1 MDLRFSEEDRAFQDK
16 ARRFIDENLPT
27 DIREKVKDGLRLYKD
42 DYVRWHKILAKQG
55 WLVPEW
61 PVEHGG
67 TDWTPVQR
75 YIFLEEQARAFAP
88 RLVAFGI
95 KMVGPVIYTFGSKR
109 QKQHYLPRIVSG
121 EDFWCQGY
129 SEPGSG
135 SDLASLQTK
144 AVRQGDHY
152 VVNGTKTWTTMA
164 QYADRMFCLCRT
176 NSGAKFQ
183 EGISFL
189 LIDMKQPG
197 VEVKP
202 IRTMDGS
209 QEINTVYLTDVKVPI
224 EDRVGEE
231 NKGWTYAKFLLSHE
245 RSGIARIG
253 ASKAQI
259 EKLREIAA
267 AEPCGDGYLID
278 DEDFKR
284 EIAQVEIDLHT
295 LEYTELRAL
304 TAAAKGEAPGP
315 EANVLKIRGTEL
327 QQKISELLM
336 QAMGYYAMPFLP
348 EALEYGYNEDP
359 VGPQPAGPLAA
370 QYFNMRKTSIY
381 GGTNEIQRNIIA
393 KMVLGL

>member
-1 MDLRFSEEDRAFQDK
+1 MDLRYSDEDQAFQQK
-16 ARRFIDENLPT
+16 ARTFIEENLPT
-27 DIREKVKDGLRLYKD
+27 DIRDKVKGGLRLYKD

-61 PVEHGG
+61 PEAHGG
-67 TDWTPVQR
+67 TNWTPVQR
-75 YIFLEEQARAFAP
+75 HIFLEEQARAYAP

-95 KMVGPVIYTFGSKR
+95 KMVGPVIYTFGSQR
-109 QKQHYLPRIVSG
+109 QKDHYLPRIISA

-144 AVRQGDHY
+144 AVRKGDHY
-152 VVNGTKTWTTMA
+152 IVNGSKTWTTMA

-176 NSGAKFQ
+176 DPEAKFQ

-197 VEVKP
+197 IEVKP
-202 IRTMDGS
+202 IRTMDGGR
-209 QEINTVYLTDVKVPI
+209 EVNTVYLTDVKVPV

-259 EKLREIAA
+259 EKLREIARDQR
-267 AEPCGDGYLID
+267 CGAGYLID
-278 DEDFKR
+278 DADFKR
-284 EIAQVEIDLHT
+284 EVAQVEIDLHA

-336 QAMGYYAMPFLP
+336 KAMGYYAMPYVP
-348 EALEYGYNEDP
+348 EALEYGYNDDP
-359 VGPQPAGPLAA
+359 VGPDEAAPLAA
-370 QYFNMRKTSIY
+370 VYFNMRKTSIY
-381 GGTNEIQRNIIA
+381 GGTNEIQKNIIA

>member
-1 MDLRFSEEDRAFQDK
+1 MDLRFSEEDRAFQEM
-16 ARRFIDENLPT
+16 ARQFIEENLPT
-27 DIREKVKDGLRLYKD
+27 DIREKVKGGLRLSKD
-42 DYVRWHKILAKQG
+42 DYVRWHKILAKKG

-61 PVEHGG
+61 PEEHGG
-67 TDWTPVQR
+67 TGWTPFQR
-75 YIFLEEQARAFAP
+75 YIFLEEQAHAFAP

-95 KMVGPVIYTFGSKR
+95 KMVGPVIYTFGDQR
-109 QKQHYLPRIVSG
+109 QKDHYLPRIISA

-135 SDLASLQTK
+135 SDLASLQTR
-144 AVRQGDHY
+144 AVLKGDHY
-152 VVNGTKTWTTMA
+152 VVNGAKTWTTMA

-176 NSGAKFQ
+176 DPSAKNQ

-197 VEVKP
+197 IEVKP
-202 IRTMDGS
+202 IRTLDGS
-209 QEINTVYLTDVKVPI
+209 QEINTVYLTDVKVPV

-253 ASKAQI
+253 ASKANL
-259 EKLREIAA
+259 EKLRQIA
-267 AEPCGDGYLID
+267 ERERCGDGYLIE

-295 LEYTELRAL
+295 LEYTELRAM
-304 TAAAKGEAPGP
+304 TAAAKGQPPGP

-336 QAMGYYAMPFLP
+336 RAMGYYAMPWLP
-348 EALEYGYNEDP
+348 EAKEHGYNEDP
-359 VGPQPAGPLAA
+359 IGPAEAAPLAGI
-370 QYFNMRKTSIY
+370 YFNMRKTSIY
-381 GGTNEIQRNIIA
+381 GGTNEIQKNIIA

>member
-1 MDLRFSEEDRAFQDK
+1 MDLRFSEEDRAFQEM
-16 ARRFIDENLPT
+16 ARQFIEENLPT
-27 DIREKVKDGLRLYKD
+27 DIREKVKGGLRLSKD
-42 DYVRWHKILAKQG
+42 DYVRWHKILAKKG

-61 PVEHGG
+61 PEEHGG
-67 TDWTPVQR
+67 TSWTPFQR

-95 KMVGPVIYTFGSKR
+95 KMVGPVIYTFGDQR
-109 QKQHYLPRIVSG
+109 QKDYYLPRIISA

-135 SDLASLQTK
+135 SDLASLQTR
-144 AVRQGDHY
+144 AVLKGDHY
-152 VVNGTKTWTTMA
+152 VVNGAKTWTTMA

-176 NSGAKFQ
+176 DPSAKNQ

-197 VEVKP
+197 IEVKP
-202 IRTMDGS
+202 IRTLDGS
-209 QEINTVYLTDVKVPI
+209 QEINTVYLTDVKVPV

-253 ASKAQI
+253 ASKANL
-259 EKLREIAA
+259 EKLRQIA
-267 AEPCGDGYLID
+267 ERERCGDGYLIE

-284 EIAQVEIDLHT
+284 EITQVEIDLHT
-295 LEYTELRAL
+295 LEYTELRAM

-336 QAMGYYAMPFLP
+336 RAMGYYAMPYLP
-348 EALEYGYNEDP
+348 EAMEHGYNEDP
-359 VGPQPAGPLAA
+359 IGPAEAAPLAGI
-370 QYFNMRKTSIY
+370 YFNMRKTSIY
-381 GGTNEIQRNIIA
+381 GGTNEIQKNIIA

>member
-1 MDLRFSEEDRAFQDK
+1 MDLRYSEEDRAFQEM
-16 ARRFIDENLPT
+16 ARQFIEENLPT
-27 DIREKVKDGLRLYKD
+27 DIREKVKGGLRLYKD
-42 DYVRWHKILAKQG
+42 DYVRWHKILAEKG
-55 WLVPEW
+55 WIVPEW
-61 PVEHGG
+61 PEEFGG
-67 TDWTPVQR
+67 TNWTPVQR

-95 KMVGPVIYTFGSKR
+95 KMVGPVIYTFGSKE
-109 QKQHYLPRIVSG
+109 QKDHYLPRIISG

-135 SDLASLQTK
+135 SDLASLQTR
-144 AVRQGDHY
+144 AVLNGDHY
-152 VVNGTKTWTTMA
+152 VVNGTKTWTTQA
-164 QYADRMFCLCRT
+164 HYADRMFCLCRT
-176 NSGAKFQ
+176 NTDAKFQ

-189 LIDMKQPG
+189 LIDMNQPG
-197 VEVKP
+197 IEVKP
-202 IRTMDGS
+202 IRTLDGS
-209 QEINTVYLTDVKVPI
+209 QEINTVYLTDVKVPV

-231 NKGWTYAKFLLSHE
+231 NMGWTYAKFLLSHE

-253 ASKAQI
+253 ASKANL
-259 EKLREIAA
+259 EKLRQIA
-267 AEPCGDGYLID
+267 ERERCGDGYLIE

-304 TAAAKGEAPGP
+304 TASAKGEAPGP

-336 QAMGYYAMPFLP
+336 RAMGYYAMPYLP
-348 EALEYGYNEDP
+348 EAMEHGYNEDP
-359 VGPQPAGPLAA
+359 VGPDVAAPLAA
-370 QYFNMRKTSIY
+370 AYFNMRKTSIY
-381 GGTNEIQRNIIA
+381 GGTNEIQKNIIA

>member
-1 MDLRFSEEDRAFQDK
+1 MDLGYSAKDQAFQQK
-16 ARRFIDENLPT
+16 ARKFIEESLPT
-27 DIREKVKDGLRLYKD
+27 DIREKVKGGLRLYKD

-61 PVEHGG
+61 PEEHGG

-75 YIFLEEQARAFAP
+75 HIFLEEQARAYAP

-95 KMVGPVIYTFGSKR
+95 KMVGPVIYTFGDKR
-109 QKQHYLPRIVSG
+109 QKEHYLPRIISA

-144 AVRQGDHY
+144 AVRKGDHY
-152 VVNGTKTWTTMA
+152 VVNGSKTWTTMA

-176 NSGAKFQ
+176 DPAAKFQ

-197 VEVKP
+197 IEVKP
-202 IRTMDGS
+202 IRTMDGGR
-209 QEINTVYLTDVKVPI
+209 EVNTVYLTDVKVPV

-259 EKLREIAA
+259 DKLRQIARHQR
-267 AEPCGDGYLID
+267 CGDGYLID
-278 DEDFKR
+278 DADFKR
-284 EIAQVEIDLHT
+284 DVAQVEIDLHA

-336 QAMGYYAMPFLP
+336 TAMGYYAMPYVP
-348 EALEYGYNEDP
+348 EALEHGYNEDP
-359 VGPQPAGPLAA
+359 IGPESAAPLAA
-370 QYFNMRKTSIY
+370 GYFNMRKTSIY
-381 GGTNEIQRNIIA
+381 GGTNEIQKNIIA

>member
-1 MDLRFSEEDRAFQDK
+1 MDLHFSEADRAFQDK
-16 ARRFIDENLPT
+16 ARKFIDENLPT
-27 DIREKVKDGLRLYKD
+27 DIREKVKGGLRLYKD
-42 DYVRWHKILAKQG
+42 DYVRWHKILAKRG

-109 QKQHYLPRIVSG
+109 QKEHYLPRIVSG
-121 EDFWCQGY
+121 DDFWCQGY

-152 VVNGTKTWTTMA
+152 IVNGAKTWTTMA
-164 QYADRMFCLCRT
+164 QYADHMFCLCRT
-176 NSGAKFQ
+176 NTEAKFQ

-189 LIDMKQPG
+189 LVDMKQPG

-209 QEINTVYLTDVKVPI
+209 QEINTVYLTDVKVPV

-253 ASKAQI
+253 ASKAQL

-267 AEPCGDGYLID
+267 AEPCGDGYLIGD
-278 DEDFKR
+278 ADFRR

-359 VGPQPAGPLAA
+359 VGPQSAAPLAA

>member
-1 MDLRFSEEDRAFQDK
+1 MDLRFSEEDQAFQKK
-16 ARRFIDENLPT
+16 ARDFIEQNLPT
-27 DIREKVKDGLRLYKD
+27 DIREKVAGGLRLYKD

-61 PVEHGG
+61 PEEHGG

-95 KMVGPVIYTFGSKR
+95 KMVGPVIYTFGSEA
-109 QKQHYLPRIVSG
+109 QKKHYLPRIISA

-135 SDLASLQTK
+135 SDLASLQTR
-144 AVRQGDHY
+144 AVRKGDHY
-152 VVNGTKTWTTMA
+152 IVNGSKTWTTMA
-164 QYADRMFCLCRT
+164 QYADHMFCLCRT
-176 NSGAKFQ
+176 DPDAKFQ

-189 LIDMKQPG
+189 LIDMNQPG
-197 VEVKP
+197 IEVKP

-209 QEINTVYLTDVKVPI
+209 QEINSVYLTDVKVPV
-224 EDRVGEE
+224 EDCIGEE

-253 ASKAQI
+253 ASKAQL
-259 EKLREIAA
+259 EKLRGIAA
-267 AEPCGDGYLID
+267 RQRCGDGFLID
-278 DEDFKR
+278 DADFKR
-284 EIAQVEIDLHT
+284 ELTQIEIDLHT

-304 TAAAKGEAPGP
+304 TASARGEAPGP
-315 EANVLKIRGTEL
+315 EANVLKIRGTEI

-336 QAMGYYAMPFLP
+336 RAMGYYAMPFVP
-348 EALEYGYNEDP
+348 EALEHGYNETP
-359 VGPQPAGPLAA
+359 IGPDEAAPLAA
-370 QYFNMRKTSIY
+370 IYFNMRKTSIY
-381 GGTNEIQRNIIA
+381 GGTNEIQKNIIA

>member
-16 ARRFIDENLPT
+16 ARKFIEENLPI
-27 DIREKVKDGLRLYKD
+27 DIREKVKGGLHLYKD

-55 WLVPEW
+55 WIVPEW
-61 PVEHGG
+61 PEEHGG
-67 TDWTPVQR
+67 TNWTPVQR

-95 KMVGPVIYTFGSKR
+95 KMVGPVIYTFGSR
-109 QKQHYLPRIVSG
+109 QQKDYYLPRIISG

-135 SDLASLQTK
+135 SDLASLQTR
-144 AVRQGDHY
+144 AVLKGDHY

-176 NSGAKFQ
+176 DPDAKFQ

-202 IRTMDGS
+202 IRTLDGS
-209 QEINTVYLTDVKVPI
+209 HEINTVYLTDVKVPV

-253 ASKAQI
+253 ASKANL
-259 EKLREIAA
+259 EKLRQIA
-267 AEPCGDGYLID
+267 ERERCGDGYLIE

-315 EANVLKIRGTEL
+315 EANILKIRGTEL

-336 QAMGYYAMPFLP
+336 RAMGYYAMPYLP
-348 EALEYGYNEDP
+348 EALEYGYNRDP
-359 VGPQPAGPLAA
+359 IGPEVAAPLAA
-370 QYFNMRKTSIY
+370 NYFNMRKTSIY
-381 GGTNEIQRNIIA
+381 GGTNEIQKNIIA
-393 KMVLGL
+393 KMVLEL

>member
-1 MDLRFSEEDRAFQDK
+1 MDLRFSEEDRAFQQM
-16 ARRFIDENLPT
+16 AREFIEESLPV
-27 DIREKVKDGLRLYKD
+27 DIREKVKGGLRLAKD
-42 DYVRWHKILAKQG
+42 DYVRWHKILAKKG

-61 PVEHGG
+61 PEEHGG
-67 TDWTPVQR
+67 TNWTPFQR

-95 KMVGPVIYTFGSKR
+95 KMVGPVIYTFGDKR
-109 QKQHYLPRIVSG
+109 QKDTYLPRIVSA

-135 SDLASLQTK
+135 SDLASLQTR
-144 AVRQGDHY
+144 AVLKGDHY
-152 VVNGTKTWTTMA
+152 VVNGAKTWTTMA
-164 QYADRMFCLCRT
+164 QHADRMFCLCRT
-176 NSGAKFQ
+176 DPSAKNQ

-209 QEINTVYLTDVKVPI
+209 QEINTVYLTDVKVPV

-253 ASKAQI
+253 ASKANL
-259 EKLREIAA
+259 EKLRQIA
-267 AEPCGDGYLID
+267 EREHCGDGYLIE

-295 LEYTELRAL
+295 LEYTELRAM
-304 TAAAKGEAPGP
+304 TAAAKGQPPGP

-336 QAMGYYAMPFLP
+336 RAMGYYAMPFLP
-348 EALEYGYNEDP
+348 KAMEYGYNEDL
-359 VGPQPAGPLAA
+359 VGPAEAAPLAA
-370 QYFNMRKTSIY
+370 AYFNMRKTSIY
-381 GGTNEIQRNIIA
+381 GGTNEIQKNIIA

>member
-1 MDLRFSEEDRAFQDK
+1 MDLRFSEKDQAFQKK
-16 ARRFIDENLPT
+16 ARDFIEKNLPT
-27 DIREKVKDGLRLYKD
+27 DIREKVAGGLRLYKD

-61 PVEHGG
+61 PEEHGG

-95 KMVGPVIYTFGSKR
+95 KMVGPVIYTFGSEA
-109 QKQHYLPRIVSG
+109 QKQHYLPRIISA

-135 SDLASLQTK
+135 SDLASLQTR
-144 AVRQGDHY
+144 AVRKGDHY
-152 VVNGTKTWTTMA
+152 IVNGSKTWTTMA
-164 QYADRMFCLCRT
+164 QYADHMFCLCRT
-176 NSGAKFQ
+176 DPDAKFQ

-189 LIDMKQPG
+189 LIDMNQPG
-197 VEVKP
+197 LDIKP
-202 IRTMDGS
+202 IRTMDGG
-209 QEINTVYLTDVKVPI
+209 QEVNTVYLTDVKVPI

-253 ASKAQI
+253 ASKAQL
-259 EKLREIAA
+259 EKLRGIAA
-267 AEPCGDGYLID
+267 RQRCGDGYLID

-284 EIAQVEIDLHT
+284 EVTQVEIDLHT

-304 TAAAKGEAPGP
+304 TASAKGEAPGP
-315 EANVLKIRGTEL
+315 EANALKIRGTEI

-336 QAMGYYAMPFLP
+336 RAMGYYAMPFVP
-348 EALEYGYNEDP
+348 EALEHGYNETP
-359 VGPQPAGPLAA
+359 VGPEEAAPLAA
-370 QYFNMRKTSIY
+370 TYFNMRKTSIY
-381 GGTNEIQRNIIA
+381 GGTNEIQKNIIA

>member
-1 MDLRFSEEDRAFQDK
+1 MDLRFSEEDRAFQQM
-16 ARRFIDENLPT
+16 ARTFIEENLPS
-27 DIREKVKDGLRLYKD
+27 DIREKVKGGLRLYKD
-42 DYVRWHKILAKQG
+42 DYVRWHKILAEKG
-55 WLVPEW
+55 WIVPEW
-61 PVEHGG
+61 PEEHGG
-67 TDWTPVQR
+67 TDWTPFQR

-95 KMVGPVIYTFGSKR
+95 KMVGPVIYTFGDQR
-109 QKQHYLPRIVSG
+109 QKDYYLPRIVSG

-135 SDLASLQTK
+135 SDLASLQTR
-144 AVRQGDHY
+144 AVLKGDHY
-152 VVNGTKTWTTMA
+152 VVNGAKTWTTMA
-164 QYADRMFCLCRT
+164 HYADRMFCLCRT
-176 NSGAKFQ
+176 DPDAKNQ

-189 LIDMKQPG
+189 LIDMNQPG
-197 VEVKP
+197 IEVQP
-202 IRTMDGS
+202 IRTLDGG
-209 QEINTVYLTDVKVPI
+209 QEINTVYLTDVKVPV

-253 ASKAQI
+253 ASKANL
-259 EKLREIAA
+259 ERLRQIAA
-267 AEPCGDGYLID
+267 RERCGDGTLIED
-278 DEDFKR
+278 TDFKR

-295 LEYTELRAL
+295 LEYTELRAM

-336 QAMGYYAMPFLP
+336 RAMGYYAMPYLP
-348 EALEYGYNEDP
+348 EAMEHGYNDAP
-359 VGPQPAGPLAA
+359 IGPPEAAPLAGV
-370 QYFNMRKTSIY
+370 YFNMRKTSIY
-381 GGTNEIQRNIIA
+381 GGTNEIQKNIIA

>member
-1 MDLRFSEEDRAFQDK
+1 MDLRFSEEDQAFQKK
-16 ARRFIDENLPT
+16 ARDFIDQNLPT
-27 DIREKVKDGLRLYKD
+27 DICEKVGGGLRLYKD

-95 KMVGPVIYTFGSKR
+95 KMVGPVIYTFGSKE
-109 QKQHYLPRIVSG
+109 QKEHYLPRIISA
-121 EDFWCQGY
+121 EHFWCQGY

-135 SDLASLQTK
+135 SDLASLQTR
-144 AVRQGDHY
+144 AVRKGDHY
-152 VVNGTKTWTTMA
+152 IVNGSKTWTTMA
-164 QYADRMFCLCRT
+164 QYADHMFCLCRT
-176 NSGAKFQ
+176 DPDAKFQ

-189 LIDMKQPG
+189 LIDMNQPG
-197 VEVKP
+197 IEVKP

-209 QEINTVYLTDVKVPI
+209 QEINTVYLTDVKVPV
-224 EDRVGEE
+224 EDRIGEE

-253 ASKAQI
+253 ASKAQL
-259 EKLREIAA
+259 EKLRNIAA
-267 AEPCGDGYLID
+267 SQPSGNGYLID
-278 DEDFKR
+278 DPDFQR
-284 EIAQVEIDLHT
+284 EITQVEIDLHT
-295 LEYTELRAL
+295 LEFTELRAL
-304 TAAAKGEAPGP
+304 TASAKGEPPGL
-315 EANVLKIRGTEL
+315 EANVLKIRGTEI

-336 QAMGYYAMPFLP
+336 RAMGYYAMPFLP
-348 EALEYGYNEDP
+348 EALEHGYNESP
-359 VGPQPAGPLAA
+359 VGPDVAAPLAA
-370 QYFNMRKTSIY
+370 AYFNMRKTSIY
-381 GGTNEIQRNIIA
+381 GGTNEIQKNIIA

>member
-1 MDLRFSEEDRAFQDK
+1 MDLRFSEEDRAFQEM
-16 ARRFIDENLPT
+16 ARQFIEENLPT
-27 DIREKVKDGLRLYKD
+27 DIREKVKGGLRLSKD
-42 DYVRWHKILAKQG
+42 DYVRWHKILAKKG

-61 PVEHGG
+61 PEEHGG
-67 TDWTPVQR
+67 TSWTPFQR

-95 KMVGPVIYTFGSKR
+95 KMVGPVIYTFGDQR
-109 QKQHYLPRIVSG
+109 QKDYYLPRIISA

-135 SDLASLQTK
+135 SDLASLQTR
-144 AVRQGDHY
+144 AVLKGDHY
-152 VVNGTKTWTTMA
+152 VVNGAKTWTTMA

-176 NSGAKFQ
+176 DPSAKNQ

-197 VEVKP
+197 IEVKP
-202 IRTMDGS
+202 IRTLDGS
-209 QEINTVYLTDVKVPI
+209 QEINTVYLTDVTVPV

-253 ASKAQI
+253 ASKANL
-259 EKLREIAA
+259 EKLRQIA
-267 AEPCGDGYLID
+267 ERERCGDGYLIE

-284 EIAQVEIDLHT
+284 EITQVEIDLHT
-295 LEYTELRAL
+295 LEYTELRAM

-336 QAMGYYAMPFLP
+336 RAMGYYAMPYLP
-348 EALEYGYNEDP
+348 EAMEHGYNEDP
-359 VGPQPAGPLAA
+359 IGPAEAAPLAGI
-370 QYFNMRKTSIY
+370 YFNMRKTSIY
-381 GGTNEIQRNIIA
+381 GGTNEIQKNIIA

>member
-1 MDLRFSEEDRAFQDK
+1 MDLRYSEEDRAFQEM
-16 ARRFIDENLPT
+16 ARQFIEENLPT
-27 DIREKVKDGLRLYKD
+27 DIREKVKGGLRLYKD
-42 DYVRWHKILAKQG
+42 DYVRWHKILADKG
-55 WLVPEW
+55 WIVPEW
-61 PVEHGG
+61 PEEFGG
-67 TDWTPVQR
+67 TNWTPVQR

-95 KMVGPVIYTFGSKR
+95 KMVGPVIYTFGSKE
-109 QKQHYLPRIVSG
+109 QKDHYLPRIISG

-135 SDLASLQTK
+135 SDLASLQTR
-144 AVRQGDHY
+144 AVLNGDHY
-152 VVNGTKTWTTMA
+152 VVNGTKTWTTQA
-164 QYADRMFCLCRT
+164 HYADRMFCLCRT
-176 NSGAKFQ
+176 NTDAKFQ

-189 LIDMKQPG
+189 LIDMNQPG
-197 VEVKP
+197 IEVKP
-202 IRTMDGS
+202 IRTLDGS
-209 QEINTVYLTDVKVPI
+209 QEINTVYLTDVKVPV

-231 NKGWTYAKFLLSHE
+231 NMGWTYAKFLLSHE

-253 ASKAQI
+253 ASKANL
-259 EKLREIAA
+259 EKLRQIA
-267 AEPCGDGYLID
+267 ERERCGDGYLIE

-304 TAAAKGEAPGP
+304 TASAKGEAPGP

-336 QAMGYYAMPFLP
+336 RAMGYYAMPYLP
-348 EALEYGYNEDP
+348 EAMEHGYNEDP
-359 VGPQPAGPLAA
+359 VGPDVAAPLAA
-370 QYFNMRKTSIY
+370 AYFNMRKTSIY
-381 GGTNEIQRNIIA
+381 GGTNEIQKNIIA

>member
-1 MDLRFSEEDRAFQDK
+1 MDLRFSEEDRAFQEK
-16 ARRFIDENLPT
+16 ARRFIDENLPA
-27 DIREKVKDGLRLYKD
+27 DIREKVKGGLRLYKD

-61 PVEHGG
+61 PMEHGG

-75 YIFLEEQARAFAP
+75 YIFLEEQAHAHAP

-95 KMVGPVIYTFGSKR
+95 KMVGPVIYTFGSPQ
-109 QKQHYLPRIVSG
+109 QKAHYLPRIVSG

-144 AVRQGDHY
+144 AIRKGDHY
-152 VVNGTKTWTTMA
+152 IVNGSKTWTTMA

-176 NSGAKFQ
+176 NPEAKFQ

-202 IRTMDGS
+202 IRTMDDS

-253 ASKAQI
+253 ASKAQL
-259 EKLREIAA
+259 EKLRQIAA
-267 AEPCGDGYLID
+267 TEPCGDGHLID
-278 DEDFKR
+278 DEDFRR

-304 TAAAKGEAPGP
+304 TAAAKGQAPGP

-348 EALEYGYNEDP
+348 EALEHGYNEDP
-359 VGPQPAGPLAA
+359 VGPQPAAPLAA

>member
-1 MDLRFSEEDRAFQDK
+1 MDLRYSEEDRAFQRK
-16 ARRFIDENLPT
+16 ARRFIEENLPA
-27 DIREKVKDGLRLYKD
+27 DIREKVKGGLRLYKD
-42 DYVRWHKILAKQG
+42 DYVRWHKILARQG

-95 KMVGPVIYTFGSKR
+95 KMVGPVIYTFGSER
-109 QKQHYLPRIVSG
+109 QKEFYLPRIVSG

-135 SDLASLQTK
+135 SDLASLQTR
-144 AVRQGDHY
+144 AVRKGDHY
-152 VVNGTKTWTTMA
+152 IVNGTKTWTTMA
-164 QYADRMFCLCRT
+164 HYADRMFCLCRT
-176 NSGAKFQ
+176 DPAAKFQ

-197 VEVKP
+197 IEVKP

-209 QEINTVYLTDVKVPI
+209 REINTVYLTDVTVPV

-231 NKGWTYAKFLLSHE
+231 NAGWTYAKFLLSHE

-253 ASKAQI
+253 ASKAQL

-267 AEPCGDGYLID
+267 TQPCGDGALID

-284 EIAQVEIDLHT
+284 EVAQVEIDLHT

-304 TAAAKGEAPGP
+304 MAAAKGEAPGP

-336 QAMGYYAMPFLP
+336 QAVGYYAMPFLP

-359 VGPQPAGPLAA
+359 VGPPGAAPLAA

>member
-1 MDLRFSEEDRAFQDK
+1 MDLRFSDEDLAFQKKVRAF
-16 ARRFIDENLPT
+16 IEESLPA
-27 DIREKVKDGLRLYKD
+27 DIRDKVKGGLRLYKD
-42 DYVRWHKILAKQG
+42 DYVRWHKILAKKG

-61 PVEHGG
+61 PEAHGG

-75 YIFLEEQARAFAP
+75 HIFLEEQARAFAP

-109 QKQHYLPRIVSG
+109 QKEYYLPRILSA

-135 SDLASLQTK
+135 SDLASLQTR
-144 AVRQGDHY
+144 AVRKGDHY
-152 VVNGTKTWTTMA
+152 VVNGSKTWTTMA

-176 NSGAKFQ
+176 NTEAKFQ

-202 IRTMDGS
+202 IRTLDGGH
-209 QEINTVYLTDVKVPI
+209 EVNTVYLTDVKVPV

-231 NKGWTYAKFLLSHE
+231 NEGWTYAKFLLSHE

-253 ASKAQI
+253 ASKEQLD
-259 EKLREIAA
+259 KLREIARH
-267 AEPCGDGYLID
+267 ERCGDGYLID
-278 DEDFKR
+278 DDDFKR
-284 EIAQVEIDLHT
+284 SVAQVEIDLHT

-336 QAMGYYAMPFLP
+336 KAIGYYAMPLVP

-359 VGPQPAGPLAA
+359 VGPRGTAPLGAS
-370 QYFNMRKTSIY
+370 YFNMRKTSIY
-381 GGTNEIQRNIIA
+381 GGTNEIQKNIIA

>member
-1 MDLRFSEEDRAFQDK
+1 
-16 ARRFIDENLPT
+16 
-27 DIREKVKDGLRLYKD
+27 
-42 DYVRWHKILAKQG
+42 
-55 WLVPEW
+55 VPEW

-75 YIFLEEQARAFAP
+75 YIFLEEQARAYAP

-95 KMVGPVIYTFGSKR
+95 KMVGPVIYTFGSQR
-109 QKQHYLPRIVSG
+109 QKDHYLPRILSA

-144 AVRQGDHY
+144 AVHKGDHY
-152 VVNGTKTWTTMA
+152 IVNGTKTWTTMA
-164 QYADRMFCLCRT
+164 QYADKMFCLCRT
-176 NSGAKFQ
+176 NTDAKFQ

-209 QEINTVYLTDVKVPI
+209 QEINTVYLTDVKVPV

-231 NKGWTYAKFLLSHE
+231 NEGWTYAKFLLSHE

-253 ASKAQI
+253 ASKAQLD
-259 EKLREIAA
+259 KLRLIARH
-267 AEPCGDGYLID
+267 ERCGDGYLID
-278 DEDFKR
+278 DEDFRR

-336 QAMGYYAMPFLP
+336 TAMGYFALPFLP
-348 EALEYGYNEDP
+348 EALEYGYNDDP
-359 VGPQPAGPLAA
+359 IGPERAAPLAA
-370 QYFNMRKTSIY
+370 GYFNMRKTSIY
-381 GGTNEIQRNIIA
+381 GGSNEIQRNIIT
-393 KMVLGL
+393 KMILGL

>member
-1 MDLRFSEEDRAFQDK
+1 MDLRFSEEDRAFQEK
-16 ARRFIDENLPT
+16 ARAFIEENLPA
-27 DIREKVKDGLRLYKD
+27 DIRAKVRGGLRLYKD
-42 DYVRWHKILAKQG
+42 DYVRWHRILAKQG

-61 PVEHGG
+61 PVVHGG

-75 YIFLEEQARAFAP
+75 YIFLEEQARAYAP

-95 KMVGPVIYTFGSKR
+95 KMVGPVIYTFGSQR
-109 QKQHYLPRIVSG
+109 QKDHYLPRILSA

-144 AVRQGDHY
+144 AVRNGDHY

-176 NSGAKFQ
+176 DTNAKFQ

-209 QEINTVYLTDVKVPI
+209 QEINTVYLTDVKVPV

-253 ASKAQI
+253 ASKAQLD
-259 EKLREIAA
+259 KLREIARR
-267 AEPCGDGYLID
+267 EPCGDGCLLD
-278 DEDFKR
+278 DEDFRR

-304 TAAAKGEAPGP
+304 TAAAKGEPPGP
-315 EANVLKIRGTEL
+315 EANVLKIRGTEV

-336 QAMGYYAMPFLP
+336 QAMGYYALPYLP
-348 EALEYGYNEDP
+348 EAMEYGYNEDP
-359 VGPQPAGPLAA
+359 VGPETAAPLAA
-370 QYFNMRKTSIY
+370 YYFNMRKTSIY

>member
-1 MDLRFSEEDRAFQDK
+1 MDLRFSAEDQAFQKK
-16 ARRFIDENLPT
+16 ARDFIETNLPT
-27 DIREKVKDGLRLYKD
+27 DIREKVAGGLRLYKD
-42 DYVRWHKILAKQG
+42 DYVRWHKILARQG

-61 PVEHGG
+61 PEAYGG

-95 KMVGPVIYTFGSKR
+95 KMVGPVIYTFGSEA
-109 QKQHYLPRIVSG
+109 QKKHYLPRIISA

-135 SDLASLQTK
+135 SDLASLQTR
-144 AVRQGDHY
+144 AVRKGDHY
-152 VVNGTKTWTTMA
+152 IVNGAKTWTTMA
-164 QYADRMFCLCRT
+164 QYADHMFCLCRT
-176 NSGAKFQ
+176 DPDAKFQ

-189 LIDMKQPG
+189 LIDMNQPG
-197 VEVKP
+197 IEVKP

-209 QEINTVYLTDVKVPI
+209 QEVNTVYLTDVKVPV
-224 EDRVGEE
+224 EDRIGEE

-253 ASKAQI
+253 ASKAQL
-259 EKLREIAA
+259 EKLRGIAA
-267 AEPCGDGYLID
+267 KQRCGDGYLID
-278 DEDFKR
+278 DADFKR
-284 EIAQVEIDLHT
+284 AMTQVEVDLHT

-304 TAAAKGEAPGP
+304 TASAKGEAPGP
-315 EANVLKIRGTEL
+315 EANVLKIRGTEI

-336 QAMGYYAMPFLP
+336 RAMGYYALPFVP
-348 EALEYGYNEDP
+348 EALEHGYNETP
-359 VGPQPAGPLAA
+359 VGPDAAAPLAA
-370 QYFNMRKTSIY
+370 TYFNMRKTSIY
-381 GGTNEIQRNIIA
+381 GGTNEIQKNIIA

>member
-1 MDLRFSEEDRAFQDK
+1 MDLRFSDEDLAFQQK
-16 ARRFIDENLPT
+16 ARNFIEENLPS
-27 DIREKVKDGLRLYKD
+27 DIREKVKGGLRLYKD

-61 PVEHGG
+61 PEAHGG
-67 TDWTPVQR
+67 TSWTPVQR
-75 YIFLEEQARAFAP
+75 HIFLEEQARAYAP

-95 KMVGPVIYTFGSKR
+95 KMVGPVIYTFGSKQ
-109 QKQHYLPRIVSG
+109 QKEYYLPRILSA

-144 AVRQGDHY
+144 AVRKGDHY
-152 VVNGTKTWTTMA
+152 VVNGSKTWTTMA

-176 NSGAKFQ
+176 DLDAKFQ

-189 LIDMKQPG
+189 LVDMKQPG
-197 VEVKP
+197 IEVKP
-202 IRTMDGS
+202 IRTMDGGR
-209 QEINTVYLTDVKVPI
+209 EINTVYLTDVTVPV

-253 ASKAQI
+253 ASKAQLD
-259 EKLREIAA
+259 KLRQIARHQR
-267 AEPCGDGYLID
+267 CGDGYLID
-278 DEDFKR
+278 DDDFKR
-284 EIAQVEIDLHT
+284 DVAQVEIDLHT

-327 QQKISELLM
+327 QQRISELLM
-336 QAMGYYAMPFLP
+336 KAMGYYAMPLVP

-359 VGPQPAGPLAA
+359 IGPENAAALAA
-370 QYFNMRKTSIY
+370 GYFNMRKTSIY
-381 GGTNEIQRNIIA
+381 GGTNEIQKNIIA

>member
-1 MDLRFSEEDRAFQDK
+1 MDLRFSEEDRAFQEM
-16 ARRFIDENLPT
+16 ARQFIEENLPT
-27 DIREKVKDGLRLYKD
+27 DIREKVKGGLRLSKD
-42 DYVRWHKILAKQG
+42 DYVRWHKILAKKG

-61 PVEHGG
+61 PEEHGG
-67 TDWTPVQR
+67 TGWTPFQR
-75 YIFLEEQARAFAP
+75 YIFLEEQAHAFAP

-95 KMVGPVIYTFGSKR
+95 KMVGPVIYTFGDQR
-109 QKQHYLPRIVSG
+109 QKDHYLPRIISG

-135 SDLASLQTK
+135 SDLASLQTR
-144 AVRQGDHY
+144 AVLKGDHY
-152 VVNGTKTWTTMA
+152 VVNGAKTWTTMA

-176 NSGAKFQ
+176 DPSAKNQ

-202 IRTMDGS
+202 IRTLDGS
-209 QEINTVYLTDVKVPI
+209 QEINTVYLTDVRVPV

-253 ASKAQI
+253 ASKANL
-259 EKLREIAA
+259 EKLRQIA
-267 AEPCGDGYLID
+267 ERERCGDGYLIE

-295 LEYTELRAL
+295 LEYTELRAM
-304 TAAAKGEAPGP
+304 TAAAKGQPPGP

-336 QAMGYYAMPFLP
+336 RAMGYYAMPWLP
-348 EALEYGYNEDP
+348 EAKEHGYNEDP
-359 VGPQPAGPLAA
+359 IGPAEAAPLAGI
-370 QYFNMRKTSIY
+370 YFNMRKTSIY
-381 GGTNEIQRNIIA
+381 GGTNEIQKNIIA

>member
-1 MDLRFSEEDRAFQDK
+1 MDLRFSEEDQAFQKK
-16 ARRFIDENLPT
+16 ARDFIEQNLPT
-27 DIREKVKDGLRLYKD
+27 DIREKVAGGLRLSKD

-61 PVEHGG
+61 PEEHGG

-95 KMVGPVIYTFGSKR
+95 KMVGPVIYTFGSEA
-109 QKQHYLPRIVSG
+109 QKKHYLPRIISA

-135 SDLASLQTK
+135 SDLASLQTR
-144 AVRQGDHY
+144 AVRKGDHY
-152 VVNGTKTWTTMA
+152 IVNGSKTWTTMA
-164 QYADRMFCLCRT
+164 QYADHMFCLCRT
-176 NSGAKFQ
+176 DPDAKFQ

-197 VEVKP
+197 IEISP
-202 IRTMDGS
+202 IRTMDGG
-209 QEINTVYLTDVKVPI
+209 QEVNTVYLTDVKVPV

-253 ASKAQI
+253 ASKAQL
-259 EKLREIAA
+259 EKLRGIAA
-267 AEPCGDGYLID
+267 KQRCGDGYLID

-284 EIAQVEIDLHT
+284 EMTQVEIDLHT

-304 TAAAKGEAPGP
+304 TASAKGEAPGP
-315 EANVLKIRGTEL
+315 EANALKIRGTEI

-336 QAMGYYAMPFLP
+336 RAMGYYAMPFVP
-348 EALEYGYNEDP
+348 EALEHGYNETP
-359 VGPQPAGPLAA
+359 IGPDEAAPLAA
-370 QYFNMRKTSIY
+370 IYFNMRKTSIY
-381 GGTNEIQRNIIA
+381 GGTNEIQKNIIA